1 MQPSLPTESIR
12 AAALGNAG
20 QLLRGL
26 SEMALTNLQRG
37 FVREYLMDPER
48 DGEQAAIRAGASPD
62 RAKRTAEELLE
73 KPEIQAAIDGT
84 LRDILKPIELSSDS
98 VLDGLV
104 FNIKAAR
111 ANGNDLWSLAE
122 QRKTWELI
130 GKHLG
135 MFKERVELAFDEKLI
150 ELLKSA
156 RQRKA
161 LPKPEPPV
169 IDGTI
174 EPPAAEAKPLTRGQV
189 RQELKREERSQSVKA
204 WKKLANSSLN

>member
-1 MQPSLPTESIR
+1 
-12 AAALGNAG
+12 
-20 QLLRGL
+20 
-26 SEMALTNLQRG
+26 MALTNLQRG

-73 KPEIQAAIDGT
+73 KPEIQAAIEGT
-84 LRDILKPIELSSDS
+84 LREIMKPIELNTDS

-135 MFKERVELAFDEKLI
+135 MFKDRLELGFDDKLI

-156 RQRKA
+156 RARKA
-161 LPKPEPPV
+161 LPKPEPQV
-169 IDGTI
+169 IEAAVI
-174 EPPAAEAKPLTRGQV
+174 EAPAVDVKPLTRGQV
-189 RQELKREERSQSVKA
+189 RQELRREEQSQSVEA
-204 WKKLANSSLN
+204 WQKLTNSNLN

>member
-1 MQPSLPTESIR
+1 
-12 AAALGNAG
+12 
-20 QLLRGL
+20 
-26 SEMALTNLQRG
+26 MALTNLQRS
-37 FVREYLMDPER
+37 FVREYLMDPAR

-62 RAKRTAEELLE
+62 RAARTAEELLA
-73 KPEIQAAIDGT
+73 KPEIQAAIEGT
-84 LRDILKPIELSSDS
+84 LREVLKPIELNTDS

-135 MFKERVELAFDEKLI
+135 MFKERLELGFSEKLI

-161 LPKPEPPV
+161 LPQPEPQV
-169 IDGTI
+169 IEAEAA
-174 EPPAAEAKPLTRGQV
+174 EPQAEEAKPLTRGQL
-189 RQELKREERSQSVKA
+189 RKELRREERQQSVET
-204 WKKLANSSLN
+204 WQKLTSYNSN